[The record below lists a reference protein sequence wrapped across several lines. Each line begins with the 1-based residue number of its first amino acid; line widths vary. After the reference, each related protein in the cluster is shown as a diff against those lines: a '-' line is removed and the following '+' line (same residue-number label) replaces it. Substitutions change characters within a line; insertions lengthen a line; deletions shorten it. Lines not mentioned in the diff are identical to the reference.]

1 MADTFLQINPE
12 GVKPLDYLIF
22 GHLTADLTDSGIRL
36 GGTAA
41 FSGLTGHALG
51 LNTGIVSA
59 FSDDLDLRPLHP
71 LWIKHIPSPNTATF
85 KNISDGVHRTQYMY
99 QTAVRVSIE
108 NCPEFSRPPGLVH
121 LGPLTP
127 EIDPE
132 ILSCYENSLKCLT
145 PQGWFRGVD
154 DQFQVKHQLWENY
167 EHHMSQ
173 ADIAAI
179 SVDDVQGDEEI
190 ISKMAAAVPILA
202 VTENFRGARVYWHN
216 DARFIQAPEVKYE
229 DDTGA
234 GDIFAAAFFYRYFMT
249 KDPWEAGRFAVLLA
263 SHSVTRR
270 YLDSIPTREE
280 IESAKLELLNS

>member
-1 MADTFLQINPE
+1 MTKKSSQNRPAIAEPI
-12 GVKPLDYLIF
+12 DYLII
-22 GHLTADLTDSGIRL
+22 GHLTADLTDSGVRL

-59 FSDDLDLRPLHP
+59 FSDDLDIQPLKP

-99 QTAVRVSIE
+99 QTAVRVSRE
-108 NCPEFSRPPGLVH
+108 HCPEFSQPPGLVH

-132 ILSCYENSLKCLT
+132 ILSCYQDSLKCMT
-145 PQGWFRGVD
+145 PQGWFRSVD
-154 DQFQVKHQLWENY
+154 DQFRVKHQLWENY

-179 SVDDVQGDEEI
+179 SVDDVQGNEGI

-216 DARFIQAPEVKYE
+216 DARFIKAPEVKYV

-234 GDIFAAAFFYRYFMT
+234 GDIFAAAFFYRYAVT
-249 KDPWEAGRFAVLLA
+249 KDPWEAGRFAVHLA
-263 SHSVTRR
+263 SHSVTRQ
-270 YLDSIPTREE
+270 YLDSIPTKKE
-280 IESAKLELLNS
+280 IESAKQELLNS